1 MARRKGVD
9 EQMGGV
15 HIAAH
20 MFGWGGRR
28 RGLAARSD
36 DASSDGQVFLRTTPG
51 PHHGLKNADLQ
62 AQIKFTP
69 IQSNPS

>member
-20 MFGWGGRR
+20 MFGWGGGHS
-28 RGLAARSD
+28 GLAAPSD
-36 DASSDGQVFLRTTPG
+36 DTSSDGQVFLGTTPG
-51 PHHGLKNADLQ
+51 PHHG
-62 AQIKFTP
+62 AQKRRSAGTNKVYSNP
-69 IQSNPS
+69 IQS